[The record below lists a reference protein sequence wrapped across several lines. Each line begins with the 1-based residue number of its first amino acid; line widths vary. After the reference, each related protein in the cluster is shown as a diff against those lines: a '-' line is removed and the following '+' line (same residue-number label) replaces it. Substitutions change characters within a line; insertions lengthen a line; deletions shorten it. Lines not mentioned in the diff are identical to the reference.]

1 MKKFLFEQR
10 SLLQKHLVKKIIII
24 AAVSIV
30 FLLSI
35 GIFVSSDQSLI
46 AEMDDAGPKTLN
58 GVIVDKELE
67 AKLEKDSIEFWYQ
80 FLDFSSKNGSLIV
93 NTYVWPSSDLASL
106 FSSSG
111 TVKVPV
117 SAFIDNVSTQSQYE
131 YFPGESIGVNK
142 IALDGTNPLALQ
154 HSNEFYYPFD
164 QYSLDSYVK
173 LKHGSSDSRIA
184 NRNSNSYEFFWPS
197 QVPGYVFEVWR
208 GATFADTYDW
218 FDIEAYNED
227 KISEQ
232 RKNGE
237 ISLLIK
243 VSRSNSV
250 KLSTILIYFGMVL
263 SCGALCTITVY
274 IFRGKRPSSVTALVW
289 AAAQILGLFQLRQ
302 LLPDNPRLGIALDL
316 YLFYPGVTV
325 SLLCAVILAVF
336 WVKNDDF
343 RI

>member
-1 MKKFLFEQR
+1 MKKSDLEQK
-10 SLLQKHLVKKIIII
+10 SLLQKYFVKKIMII
-24 AAVSIV
+24 AAGSIV
-30 FLLSI
+30 LLFGF
-35 GIFVSSDQSLI
+35 GIFLSSNQIII

-58 GVIVDKELE
+58 GVIIDRELDT
-67 AKLEKDSIEFWYQ
+67 KLDKDSIEFWYQ
-80 FLDFSSKNGSLIV
+80 FLDFSSKTGSLSV
-93 NTYVWPSSDLASL
+93 NAYIWPSNNLATL

-111 TVKVPV
+111 TVKVPI
-117 SAFIDNVSTQSQYE
+117 SAFIDNVSTQSAFE
-131 YFPGESIGVNK
+131 YSPGDSIGAIPMV
-142 IALDGTNPLALQ
+142 IDGSNPLALQ
-154 HSNEFYYPFD
+154 NSNEFYYPFD
-164 QYSLDSYVK
+164 QYSLDSYAK
-173 LKHGSSDSRIA
+173 LKNGSSDSKKSIH
-184 NRNSNSYEFFWPS
+184 NSNSYEFFWPS
-197 QVPGYVFEVWR
+197 QVSGYVFKVWR

-218 FDIEAYNED
+218 FDIEAYDQD